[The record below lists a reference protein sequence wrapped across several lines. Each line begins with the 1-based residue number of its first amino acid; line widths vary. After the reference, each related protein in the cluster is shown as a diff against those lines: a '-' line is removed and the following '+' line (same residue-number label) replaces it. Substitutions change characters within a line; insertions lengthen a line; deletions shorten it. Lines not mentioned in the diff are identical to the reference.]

1 MNNGWHYS
9 MMIFSN
15 LWSLEHE
22 IIQCNPLFSFE
33 LTISANVQIIWS
45 KEDSQK
51 TQIAIGTLV
60 VAPEYVNR
68 ATVNVDNTGSTLHIG
83 IAKSEDAG
91 KYKCSVAVQG
101 DQPTL
106 KHEVRIRGT

>member
-1 MNNGWHYS
+1 M
-9 MMIFSN
+9 
-15 LWSLEHE
+15 
-22 IIQCNPLFSFE
+22 
-33 LTISANVQIIWS
+33 
-45 KEDSQK
+45 
-51 TQIAIGTLV
+51 

-106 KHEVRIRGT
+106 KHEVRIRGM